1 MRRRE
6 FIALISGA
14 AAWPRVGHAQQQ
26 VVIGFLSSRS
36 PTESALPLVAFR
48 GGLKEGGFIENQNVV
63 IEYQWADGHY
73 GRLSSLAAGLV
84 DRRVAVIVTGGGN
97 PAALAAKAAT
107 ATIPIVFVIAS
118 DPVAEGLVASLNS
131 PGGNVTGA
139 SLMAYM
145 LDAKRVELVH
155 ELLPQATNIGML
167 LNPDHVIVNQQALDV
182 ETAARALRRTVSF
195 VYARTEAE
203 FEHAFSE
210 LVRQRADALLVSA
223 DAFFLSR
230 RDRLVELASRYRLPS
245 VYPWRQF
252 AEAGGLLSYGASDLE
267 GYRKAGIYAARI
279 LAGAKPSELPVQQP
293 TKFELVINLQ
303 AARAFGLT
311 IPPSLLARA
320 DEVIE

>member
-6 FIALISGA
+6 FIALVSGA

-26 VVIGFLSSRS
+26 VGIGFLSSRS

-48 GGLKEGGFIENQNVV
+48 EGLKAGGFIENQNVV

-139 SLMAYM
+139 SLFAYM
-145 LDAKRVELVH
+145 LDAKRVELLH
-155 ELLPQATNIGML
+155 ELLPHATNVGML

-195 VYARTEAE
+195 VYARTEVE

-210 LVRQRADALLVSA
+210 LVRQKADALLVSA

-252 AEAGGLLSYGASDLE
+252 VEAGGLLSYGASDLE

-303 AARAFGLT
+303 TARAFGLT
-311 IPPSLLARA
+311 IPPLLLARA